1 MNTILT
7 CICCSYPR
15 GPNKGGRGVN
25 SGMKPG
31 GYNNNMN
38 RGAGMNNNNNMPN
51 NGPGTPVA
59 GPAPVSRAE
68 SEGAEA

>member
-1 MNTILT
+1 
-7 CICCSYPR
+7 
-15 GPNKGGRGVN
+15 
-25 SGMKPG
+25 
-31 GYNNNMN
+31 MN
-38 RGAGMNNNNNMPN
+38 RGAGMNNSNNMPN